1 MHVLILGGNSDIG
14 LAAAH
19 IFAEKEGA
27 RITLASRGLEA
38 LEKSATDIALRYQVK
53 AHALAFDAMDTASHK
68 AFYEGLP
75 EAPDV
80 VVAAFGYLGKQEN
93 AEKDF
98 AEAHKIISTNYNG
111 AVSILEIAA
120 ADMERKGRGSILGIA
135 SVAGL
140 RGRKSN
146 YFYGSAKAGF
156 IAYLSGLR
164 HRLHHAGAHC
174 ATILPGFVA
183 TKMTEG
189 MELPAALTAQPEE
202 LGQAV
207 YKAWKQK
214 KGVVYSKWMWR
225 WIMLIIRLLPERI
238 FKNTNL

>member
-14 LAAAH
+14 LAVAH

-27 RITLASRGLEA
+27 TITLASRGMEA
-38 LEKSATDIALRYQVK
+38 LEKSAADIALRYQVK
-53 AHALAFDAMDTASHK
+53 ARAVAFDAVDTASHR

-80 VVAAFGYLGKQEN
+80 VVAAFGYLGDQEK

-98 AEAHKIISTNYNG
+98 SEAEKIITTNYTG
-111 AVSILEIAA
+111 AVSILEITAE
-120 ADMERKGRGSILGIA
+120 DMERKGRGSILGIA

-146 YFYGSAKAGF
+146 SLYGSAKAGF

-189 MELPAALTAQPEE
+189 MDLPPALTAQPEE
-202 LGQAV
+202 VGKAV
-207 YKAWKQK
+207 YDAWKK
-214 KGVVYSKWMWR
+214 KKNVVYTKWMWR
-225 WIMLIIRLLPERI
+225 WIMLIIRLLPEGV